1 MSSNHPKRQHY
12 VPQFL
17 LRNFCDSE
25 GFFWVGDTEKGTVRK
40 TRPGSNF
47 VINDLYTEHVFDPD
61 TGDLIRKDYKFD
73 EAIGRLESAAGTIVK
88 EIIEKARDKKCLEL
102 FENDS
107 KTFKRFMLSMARR
120 TPESQRRVMLSESFR
135 NIFYEVAKGLAEQQG
150 YPLPDKNTLFQD
162 QQIVELM
169 QKVQRNVDARFAA
182 GDDSRLIQDEEEF
195 CRETG
200 LWVGAIGIPKRSF
213 VIGSHGTT
221 IFKMRNEEQSC
232 LPIAHDVVVLVSTS
246 PDKETLGT
254 LTREKDWLI
263 RKINMAA
270 ASQSRWVAGRSKQL
284 ILSLVR

>member
-1 MSSNHPKRQHY
+1 MSSNPPKRQHY

-40 TRPGSNF
+40 TKPGSNF

-61 TGDLIRKDYKFD
+61 TGDLIRKDYRHDK
-73 EAIGRLESAAGTIVK
+73 AIGKLESAAGLIVK
-88 EIIEKARDKKCLEL
+88 EIIEKARDKKCPEL
-102 FENDS
+102 SEKDS
-107 KTFKRFMLSMARR
+107 KTFKRFVLSMARR
-120 TPESQRRVMLSESFR
+120 TPESQRRVMLSESFK
-135 NIFYEVAKGLAEQQG
+135 NIFYVAAKERADQLD

-162 QQIVELM
+162 PQIVELM

-200 LWVGAIGIPKRSF
+200 LWVGVIGVPKRSF

-221 IFKMRNEEQSC
+221 IFKMRGHEQSC
-232 LPIAHDVVVLVSTS
+232 LPIAHDVVVLVSPN
-246 PDKETLGT
+246 PDREILET

-270 ASQSRWVAGRSKQL
+270 SSRSRWIAGHSEQL
-284 ILSLVR
+284 ILSLV